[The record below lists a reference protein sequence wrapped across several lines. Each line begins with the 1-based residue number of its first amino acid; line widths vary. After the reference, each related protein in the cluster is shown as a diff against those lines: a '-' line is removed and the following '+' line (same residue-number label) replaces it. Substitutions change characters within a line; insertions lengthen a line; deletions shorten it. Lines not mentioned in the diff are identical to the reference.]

1 MYRVYWIHHTC
12 VCFILPVQE
21 KRSEIMEIIFWI
33 LGVILLIIIGIV
45 LYIILR
51 NKKILKRK
59 NDILQLF
66 SNACKEKGIE
76 EYKLEYV
83 KKSTHDFYFETDKH
97 IYYIKVIYNLSNQ
110 EICIN
115 NAIKW
120 QLRRLNDHNETFS
133 FVEGV
138 EPLMRLDLTNTE
150 KKEHKLFIIYPD
162 ITALLKVI
170 NECEMVFV
178 YPDTDVYGARVISY
192 DKLVEDTSILEI

>member
-1 MYRVYWIHHTC
+1 MKFFY
-12 VCFILPVQE
+12 
-21 KRSEIMEIIFWI
+21 IFLVLI
-33 LGVILLIIIGIV
+33 FLIIISIAIF
-45 LYIILR
+45 IIL
-51 NKKILKRK
+51 KKKRTQKRK
-59 NDILQLF
+59 NDILFLF
-66 SNACKEKGIE
+66 TKACKDKGIE
-76 EYKLEYV
+76 NYKLECV
-83 KKSTHDFYFETDKH
+83 KKDTHDFYFESDKS

-120 QLRRLNDHNETFS
+120 QLRRLGDHNETLS

-138 EPLMRLDLTNTE
+138 EPLMRLDLTNST

-178 YPDTDVYGARVISY
+178 YPDTDVYGANVISY
-192 DKLVEDTSILEI
+192 GKLMEDPSILDL

>member
-1 MYRVYWIHHTC
+1 
-12 VCFILPVQE
+12 
-21 KRSEIMEIIFWI
+21 MEIVLWI
-33 LGVILLIIIGIV
+33 LIVLLLFIIGIGV
-45 LYIILR
+45 FIFIQ
-51 NKKILKRK
+51 KKKDQKRK
-59 NDILQLF
+59 NDILRLF
-66 SNACKEKGIE
+66 TNACKAKGIE

-83 KKSTHDFYFETDKH
+83 KKDTYDFYFEDSKN
-97 IYYIKVIYNLSNQ
+97 IYYVKVIYNLSNQ

-120 QLRRLNDHNETFS
+120 QLRRLSDKIETFS

-162 ITALLKVI
+162 ITAILKVI

-178 YPDTDVYGARVISY
+178 YPDTDVYGAKVISY
-192 DKLVEDTSILEI
+192 SKLLEDLSILEL